1 MDAIGGNGA
10 MIATLL
16 DAAARRQRVLAAN
29 IANVDTPGYKAKTL
43 EFPAELE
50 KAMLDGSVPEGAVK
64 GLETVERDTPMKA
77 NGNTVDVD
85 LELAEM
91 GKTSMAFQTLLVVS
105 QMKQAQMR
113 AAITGRG

>member
-1 MDAIGGNGA
+1 
-10 MIATLL
+10 
-16 DAAARRQRVLAAN
+16 
-29 IANVDTPGYKAKTL
+29 
-43 EFPAELE
+43 
-50 KAMLDGSVPEGAVK
+50 
-64 GLETVERDTPMKA
+64 MKA

-91 GKTSMAFQTLLVVS
+91 GKTSMAFQTLLAVS